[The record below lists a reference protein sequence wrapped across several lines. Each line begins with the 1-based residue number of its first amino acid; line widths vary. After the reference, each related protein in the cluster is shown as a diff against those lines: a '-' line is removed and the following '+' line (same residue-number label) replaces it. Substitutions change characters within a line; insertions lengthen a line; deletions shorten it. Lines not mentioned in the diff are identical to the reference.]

1 MPYIE
6 NKIVQDVDAHTMEL
20 PNLFDDY
27 GDQEIQKAFRKKFD
41 SLKDLNLERLD
52 SIEINFYN
60 KNKAYK
66 LYRLNF

>member
-27 GDQEIQKAFRKKFD
+27 GDQEIQKLSGK
-41 SLKDLNLERLD
+41 
-52 SIEINFYN
+52 NFIVI
-60 KNKAYK
+60 KA
-66 LYRLNF
+66 

>member
-41 SLKDLNLERLD
+41 SLKGLSLERLD
-52 SIEINFYN
+52 SIKINFYN